1 MYKNCL
7 SLCRLKLQFLS
18 FSSGYFAY
26 TGGSPYIVKLETPLI
41 SAGDRVRLCLTFRY
55 AMRGQSDSS
64 LNVSLKSVHDES
76 EVLIYNLFGYHG
88 DTWSEAQVSWT
99 ETKDSKV
106 TTKVNEL
113 MV

>member
-1 MYKNCL
+1 M
-7 SLCRLKLQFLS
+7 SLFAVLCNSFL

-41 SAGDRVRLCLTFRY
+41 SAGDSVRLCLTFRY
-55 AMRGQSDSS
+55 SMRGQSGSS
-64 LNVSLKSVHDES
+64 LNVSLKSVHNES

-106 TTKVNEL
+106 TNKENEQ
-113 MV
+113 MI